1 MAYRGE
7 DLDLRTPQTWG
18 PPDMHGG
25 ESPSNGRSRLTSS
38 RAPILVDEVVLAC
51 CNHAF
56 DVAAAHRAT
65 DVRIEHLLHAMTRID
80 VATSALET
88 RGLRVAGL
96 RRESATIVAS
106 EIPIGLGSG
115 QTRPRRSDDLEL
127 LLRAASNYAA
137 RRNAPANVDD
147 VVDALL
153 DMPSDIPGITLLA
166 RHGGRSARDRMP
178 LREASPSRDAST
190 LRASTMALPPLSRSG
205 LATDLR
211 GDFDA
216 DRRTGRSNDWSR
228 SEPSRDYPARDYA
241 PREYPARD
249 HTAREYLGSST
260 DGIQNARIDQLETAL
275 RALTNEL
282 ANERSAVSGIV
293 LDLQRNLSTERDDTS
308 RFRGGLDNRLGA
320 LERAVLDTRGS
331 DEVTGRLLDRLSSIE
346 EAVLDPR
353 QRVTPIDLSPIQDR
367 LAQMERAVR
376 ETMAD
381 GGRLQTTLVDR
392 LKQIERAVEITN
404 SKPVDVDGIIN
415 RLDIIEEAVLSS
427 DSSKVGEALAE
438 RLRAMDDA
446 MAAQRTAYQQATA
459 SLAAEIKTLTSSLAV
474 QSGNADRVQS
484 LTTERLQ
491 ALAAGFERQRADVL
505 NGVGE
510 RLTTLA
516 ATIDGRLQQAAQP
529 LAERLTAV
537 ATAFDGRMQ
546 AATQPLTER
555 LGALDSQ
562 IKSQLAPMVQRLTA
576 LEAQLT
582 QSVERTMELQT
593 QHATELKE
601 VHEALLKLN
610 TNQHTLAGSIDQWR
624 LDGVGDVS
632 VIANRLASIETTITK
647 PNELLQ
653 QLTTNVDNIG
663 RATVERYHRR
673 NRFWYWLFG
682 TDDWLSASWPSQV
695 AAIETERQ
703 ALRGSGARS
712 TPQVPR

>member
-1 MAYRGE
+1 
-7 DLDLRTPQTWG
+7 
-18 PPDMHGG
+18 
-25 ESPSNGRSRLTSS
+25 
-38 RAPILVDEVVLAC
+38 
-51 CNHAF
+51 
-56 DVAAAHRAT
+56 
-65 DVRIEHLLHAMTRID
+65 MTRID
-80 VATSALET
+80 SATSALET

-137 RRNAPANVDD
+137 RRNAPASVDD

-166 RHGGRSARDRMP
+166 RHGGRTARDRMP

-216 DRRTGRSNDWSR
+216 ERRTGRSNDWSR
-228 SEPSRDYPARDYA
+228 SELSRDYPARD
-241 PREYPARD
+241 YPARD

-346 EAVLDPR
+346 EAVLDQR

-381 GGRLQTTLVDR
+381 GGRLQTTVVDR
-392 LKQIERAVEITN
+392 LKQIERAVEIAN

-427 DSSKVGEALAE
+427 DSSKVSEALAE
-438 RLRAMDDA
+438 RLRAMDEA

-510 RLTTLA
+510 RLATLA
-516 ATIDGRLQQAAQP
+516 ATIDGRLEQAAQP
-529 LAERLTAV
+529 LTERLTAV

-546 AATQPLTER
+546 AATQPMTER
-555 LGALDSQ
+555 LGALDTKLQTTLSALQ
-562 IKSQLAPMVQRLTA
+562 TAVGALDTQMKAQLAPMVQRLTA
-576 LEAQLT
+576 LDAQLT
-582 QSVERTMELQT
+582 QSAERTKELQT

-647 PNELLQ
+647 PNDLLQ

>member
-80 VATSALET
+80 SATSALET

-115 QTRPRRSDDLEL
+115 QTRPRRSDDLEMV
-127 LLRAASNYAA
+127 LRAASSYAS
-137 RRNAPANVDD
+137 RRNAPANVVD

-166 RHGGRSARDRMP
+166 RHGGRTARDRIP

-216 DRRTGRSNDWSR
+216 ERRTGRSNDWNR
-228 SEPSRDYPARDYA
+228 SDPSRDYPARDY
-241 PREYPARD
+241 PARE

-346 EAVLDPR
+346 EAVLDQR

-367 LAQMERAVR
+367 LVQMERAVR

-459 SLAAEIKTLTSSLAV
+459 NLAAEIKTLTSSLAV

-510 RLTTLA
+510 RLATLA

-529 LAERLTAV
+529 LTERLTAV
-537 ATAFDGRMQ
+537 ATSFDGRMQ

-555 LGALDSQ
+555 LGALDTQ
-562 IKSQLAPMVQRLTA
+562 MKAQLAPMVQRLTA
-576 LEAQLT
+576 LEAQLA
-582 QSVERTMELQT
+582 QSAERTKELQT

-610 TNQHTLAGSIDQWR
+610 TNQHTLAGSIGQWR

-647 PNELLQ
+647 PNDLLQ